1 MVGPET
7 AGEWDRESGRGV
19 RKKAM
24 LEQLWLYLTVFVL
37 AATPWVEILVVIPF
51 GIGVG
56 LNPLAVGVAAF
67 LGNTIPI
74 VLIVVGYERFQVW
87 WARRRGR
94 SPVDIDDESW
104 KSGRR
109 ARAMRILRKYGV
121 PGLSLISPILVGAH
135 LGAVLAL
142 LVRARHD
149 AIIFWMTASL
159 LVWTVVIT
167 VVAYFGIGW
176 LTSLL

>member
-1 MVGPET
+1 
-7 AGEWDRESGRGV
+7 
-19 RKKAM
+19 M
-24 LEQLWLYLTVFVL
+24 LDQLWLYLTVFVL

-74 VLIVVGYERFQVW
+74 VLIVVGYERFQGW
-87 WARRRGR
+87 WARRRR
-94 SPVDIDDESW
+94 RKPVDIDDESW

-109 ARAMRILRKYGV
+109 ARAMRILHKYGV

-159 LVWTVVIT
+159 LAWTVIIT

-176 LTSLL
+176 LTSLF